1 MGFRMTKGEELLLD
15 RLQGL
20 AFDYGHARPSLVVA
34 ETLKR
39 LYGELGRAPTMREV
53 IRCII
58 TSGNLEVAAERKE
71 VRSRAREQYEV
82 CEEAGEATHG
92 RLRMWQRFLN
102 VFK

>member
-1 MGFRMTKGEELLLD
+1 MALRMTKGEELLLD

-20 AFDYGHARPSLVVA
+20 AFDYGHAQPSLAVA
-34 ETLKR
+34 GTLQR
-39 LYGELGRAPTMREV
+39 LYGELGRAPTVPEV

-71 VRSRAREQYEV
+71 ARSRAREQYEI
-82 CEEAGEATHG
+82 CEKAGETPQGCPG
-92 RLRMWQRFLN
+92 RWQRFLN